1 MASSEC
7 APTQGHLGLHEPY
20 RFLALLIYSKRDR
33 EVRSKGETTFISFAV
48 DLDTPIQY
56 LVWHLTQRGALWAS
70 GAAQAA
76 HVVRIILRFCGELL
90 VFARRGFAFGL
101 L

>member
-76 HVVRIILRFCGELL
+76 QFVRIILRWYGGVCEL
-90 VFARRGFAFGL
+90 RRRRFLSVAF
-101 L
+101 